1 MTQEELEIATR
12 LSEDITFVK
21 EFRKAIK
28 ADEWLSISNMDNSF
42 ILKDDDFLK
51 DLIAITDKYINQLEK
66 QFAAL

>member
-1 MTQEELEIATR
+1 MTREELEIAKR
-12 LSEDITFVK
+12 LSEDITYVK

-28 ADEWLSISNMDNSF
+28 ADEWLSISNTDYSF

-51 DLIAITDKYINQLEK
+51 DLIAITDKYINQLEN

>member
-28 ADEWLSISNMDNSF
+28 ADEWLSISNTDYSF
-42 ILKDDDFLK
+42 ILKDDNFLK
-51 DLIAITDKYINQLEK
+51 DLIAITDKYINQLEN
-66 QFAAL
+66 QFTAL